1 MIKPLHAMASALR
14 KVVHIQWGEG
24 HPTWNAVWIT
34 LGPLWFIWS
43 APDRSSGE
51 EHPDIPGHPS
61 VWMLAWRRGTPEW
74 DPAKGK
80 WKTTKP
86 PYMEEPAT
94 PEWDADN
101 PHDVAAQ
108 LPPLEKIVRDLEYRL
123 PESGKPLANI
133 VLTREQ
139 AADVVELLA
148 TSK

>member
-1 MIKPLHAMASALR
+1 MMPWLR
-14 KVVHIQWGEG
+14 KIVRIQWGEG

-34 LGPLWFIWS
+34 LGPLWFIWCAS
-43 APDRSSGE
+43 DRSNPPAQGDQRYK
-51 EHPDIPGHPS
+51 HPDIPGHPS
-61 VWMLAWRRGTPEW
+61 VWMLAWRRRTPEW

-80 WKTTKP
+80 WKTIPALYTD
-86 PYMEEPAT
+86 EPAA
-94 PEWDADN
+94 PEWDAKN

-123 PESGKPLANI
+123 PGSGKPLANI

>member
-1 MIKPLHAMASALR
+1 MMPWLR
-14 KVVHIQWGEG
+14 KIVRVQWGEG

-34 LGPLWFIWS
+34 LGPLWLIWC

-80 WKTTKP
+80 WKALPDTG
-86 PYMEEPAT
+86 EPT
-94 PEWDADN
+94 EPEWDAEN

-108 LPPLEKIVRDLEYRL
+108 LPPLEKIMRDLEYRL
-123 PESGKPLANI
+123 PGSGKPLANI
-133 VLTREQ
+133 G
-139 AADVVELLA
+139 AASRLPTWSSYWLPANDYPGPN
-148 TSK
+148 TPQD